1 MLRDT
6 SSFIFQKEGSRKRGN
21 NYIMSAKSSM
31 ALAEKHTEMNNTSLS
46 IVPTG
51 TELSPFFRGKMPLPP
66 SVDNAYKII
75 TIRTKNGPITTLGA
89 TPALEQFKIG
99 AAWMLTQAYADWS
112 VIDAIKSSKNRFKVP
127 LAVSMHVYFSTEW
140 KRDLDGVFKF
150 AIDAAFNKMGLNDNL
165 VVSIEAEKLV
175 DASDPR
181 VEIEVRCVVR

>member
-1 MLRDT
+1 M
-6 SSFIFQKEGSRKRGN
+6 N
-21 NYIMSAKSSM
+21 
-31 ALAEKHTEMNNTSLS
+31 ALQTKN
-46 IVPTG
+46 I
-51 TELSPFFRGKMPLPP
+51 ELSTKPLEIIRMPAKLLPFFSGKMPLPP

-75 TIRTKNGPITTLGA
+75 TIRTKNGPVTTLGA

-99 AAWMLTQAYADWS
+99 AAWMLTQAHADWS
-112 VIDAIKSSKNRFKVP
+112 VIDAIKSSKNKSNKVP
-127 LAVSMHVYFSTEW
+127 LAISMHVYFSTDW

-150 AIDAAFNKMGLNDNL
+150 AIDAAFTRMQLNDNL

>member
-1 MLRDT
+1 M
-6 SSFIFQKEGSRKRGN
+6 N
-21 NYIMSAKSSM
+21 
-31 ALAEKHTEMNNTSLS
+31 ALQTKN
-46 IVPTG
+46 I
-51 TELSPFFRGKMPLPP
+51 ELSTKPLEIIPMPAKLLPFFSGKMPLPP

-75 TIRTKNGPITTLGA
+75 TIRTKNGPVTTLGA

-165 VVSIEAEKLV
+165 VVSIEAKKLV

>member
-21 NYIMSAKSSM
+21 NHIMSAKSSM

-99 AAWMLTQAYADWS
+99 
-112 VIDAIKSSKNRFKVP
+112 
-127 LAVSMHVYFSTEW
+127 TEW

>member
-1 MLRDT
+1 MIELNT
-6 SSFIFQKEGSRKRGN
+6 
-21 NYIMSAKSSM
+21 
-31 ALAEKHTEMNNTSLS
+31 TSLS

-89 TPALEQFKIG
+89 TPALDQFKIG

-112 VIDAIKSSKNRFKVP
+112 VIEAIKNNKIRSKKTP
-127 LAVSMHVYFSTEW
+127 LAVHITVYFSTEW